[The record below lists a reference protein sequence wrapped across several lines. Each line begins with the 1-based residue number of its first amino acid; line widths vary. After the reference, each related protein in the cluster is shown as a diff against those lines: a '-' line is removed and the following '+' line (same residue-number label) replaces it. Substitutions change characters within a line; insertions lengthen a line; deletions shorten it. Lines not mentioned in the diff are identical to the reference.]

1 MSTRLPKLTCGLAL
15 LFAVFCASPGVWAQ
29 GPVSS
34 QQAVTEPAAEAAGE
48 VPIDGQQASQI
59 VRNSLKALEQLRSI
73 TARLRFQV
81 HVLGFDMFGNG
92 IFAQGPIDEHRYR
105 FELQM
110 RVEDPKQKKVEE
122 QTSILLHV
130 CDGDHLW
137 MHQHL
142 PDQEEPS
149 VSKIDVDATYFGL
162 ASRRRA
168 DGFGDFP
175 RTPALGGLA
184 RTVRELDAAFEFV
197 EARAT
202 RLGDLDVWAIRGQ
215 WDATRLAK
223 LVPEGSLETLPPQL
237 PEYIVIYIGR
247 DDSIPYRF
255 DYYRRGSGRD
265 ANTPMMTLELYEVR
279 LNGPLD
285 AKQFTYLPGEL
296 PVQDATASFQ
306 LQLDVSPVE

>member
-1 MSTRLPKLTCGLAL
+1 MDAPTLA
-15 LFAVFCASPGVWAQ
+15 
-29 GPVSS
+29 
-34 QQAVTEPAAEAAGE
+34 
-48 VPIDGQQASQI
+48 
-59 VRNSLKALEQLRSI
+59 
-73 TARLRFQV
+73 
-81 HVLGFDMFGNG
+81 
-92 IFAQGPIDEHRYR
+92 
-105 FELQM
+105 
-110 RVEDPKQKKVEE
+110 
-122 QTSILLHV
+122 
-130 CDGDHLW
+130 
-137 MHQHL
+137 
-142 PDQEEPS
+142 DQEEPS